1 MTNSFVLKGDI
12 LWSRT
17 PQDMTICENQ
27 YVVCEDGVCAGV
39 FPTLPER
46 FASLPV
52 HDYTGKLIIPG
63 LVDLHA
69 HAPQYAFRSL
79 GMDLE
84 LLDWLDTQTFPQEA
98 RYANPDYARRAYTL
112 FVDDLRRS
120 STTRAVLFGTLHVD
134 ATLTF
139 MGLLEDSGLITRVGK
154 VNMDRNSP
162 DCLREESAA
171 ASLAATRQW
180 LDGCRDF
187 TRSRPILTPR
197 FIPSCS
203 DALMEGLRD
212 LQRETGLPVQSHLS
226 ENQGEIAWVS
236 ELCPD
241 STGYG
246 DAYDRFGLFGGDG
259 CPTIMAHC
267 VWSDEAERT
276 RMKQNGVF
284 VAHCP
289 QSNVNLSSGIA
300 PVRAFLNEGL
310 SVGLGSDI
318 AGGVH
323 LSMLRAIADTIQV
336 SKLRWRLQDTSLAP
350 ITLPEAFYLATRGG
364 GAFFGKVGAFES
376 GFEFDALVLDDAML
390 PCPFD
395 LSPLERLTRVVY
407 LADDRAVTHKYVSGR
422 KLM

>member
-39 FPTLPER
+39 FSTLPER

-98 RYANPDYARRAYTL
+98 RYADPDYARRAYTL

-134 ATLTF
+134 ATLTL

-267 VWSDEAERT
+267 VWSDEAERA

-336 SKLRWRLQDTSLAP
+336 SKLRWRLQDASLAP

-407 LADDRAVTHKYVSGR
+407 LADDRAVAHKYVSGL

>member
-39 FPTLPER
+39 FPTLPEH

-98 RYANPDYARRAYTL
+98 RYADPDYARRAYTL

-120 STTRAVLFGTLHVD
+120 STTRAVLFGTLHAD
-134 ATLTF
+134 ATLTL

-246 DAYDRFGLFGGDG
+246 GAYDRFGLFGGDG

-267 VWSDEAERT
+267 VWSDEAERA

-336 SKLRWRLQDTSLAP
+336 SKLRWRLQDASLAP